1 MKLFFCLSV
10 LIYSSSIIA
19 QNNNNYGNAPDAFT
33 LCQIQLDYTNS
44 FASNQE
50 AEKALQR
57 IIEAT
62 GLSKRFALYQ
72 CNGIENCM
80 AVTYRGVRYI
90 LYDSDFMNIISINS
104 SSWSNIS
111 ILAHEVGHHVNG
123 HSKDLLSLMSGEIK
137 SNSLYEERQEELEAD
152 EFSGYVMYK
161 LGASLYQAQ
170 SAIYSFSFD
179 GDDTYSTHPNRTK
192 RLAAIAKGFNKAKTE
207 LDKYQTKTL
216 TAEDYFYRALDAPR
230 EQYQYRLDNY
240 NIAIQKNPNYTWAY
254 NNRGNLKKDMGNLP
268 GALQDFNKAIS
279 LESLDECYY
288 NRGNT
293 YLAMGKKIEAMQDY
307 NKCLEINP
315 KHAKAL
321 VNSGTLWKEVKDY
334 DQAISNYRQAIKIHP
349 TFNAYNS
356 LGNAYGGKKDT
367 KNAIWAYSKAIEIGT
382 VSEKLLANAFYFR
395 GAAKYELGI
404 YWCDDAKKACELNL
418 KDACEVYRNQ
428 CN

>member
-1 MKLFFCLSV
+1 MKTFLFLSF
-10 LIYSSSIIA
+10 LIYCSSILSQSSHIDKSTDA
-19 QNNNNYGNAPDAFT
+19 LAICLFDLEGLSSFPSSQN
-33 LCQIQLDYTNS
+33 
-44 FASNQE
+44 
-50 AEKALQR
+50 AEKAMQL
-57 IIEAT
+57 ITDVT
-62 GLSKRFALYQ
+62 GIAPRFALYQ
-72 CNGIENCM
+72 CNETNNCLAITVRGI
-80 AVTYRGVRYI
+80 RYI
-90 LYDSDFMNIISINS
+90 FYDSDFMNIIAEKTGA
-104 SSWSNIS
+104 WSNIS

-123 HSKDLLSLMSGEIK
+123 HTIDKFAYMTGQIPSISLAQM
-137 SNSLYEERQEELEAD
+137 RQEELEAD
-152 EFSGYVMYK
+152 EFSGFVMYK

-170 SAIYSFSFD
+170 GFIYSFGFE
-179 GDDTYSTHPNRTK
+179 GDDTNETHPNRAK
-192 RLAAIAKGFNKAKTE
+192 RLAAIAKGYQKAKTE
-207 LDKYQTKTL
+207 QDKYKTKTL
-216 TAEDYFYRALDAPR
+216 TAEDYFYRALYAPR

-240 NIAIQKNPNYTWAY
+240 NLAIQKNPNYTWAY

-279 LESLDECYY
+279 LESIDECYY

-307 NKCLEINP
+307 NKTLDINP

-321 VNSGTLWKEVKDY
+321 VNRGTLWKGVKDY

-367 KNAIWAYSKAIEIGT
+367 KNAILAYSKAIEIGT

-418 KDACEVYRNQ
+418 KDACEVYRNK